1 MAFYAKLER
10 MTMAKTEAK
19 TAEKVT
25 QAAVPSCK
33 EALQAAP
40 TVYEVL
46 GKPQAYEAWYKGM
59 RQEALNG

>member
-1 MAFYAKLER
+1 
-10 MTMAKTEAK
+10 MAKTEAK

-25 QAAVPSCK
+25 QAVVPSCK

-59 RQEALNG
+59 REEALRG